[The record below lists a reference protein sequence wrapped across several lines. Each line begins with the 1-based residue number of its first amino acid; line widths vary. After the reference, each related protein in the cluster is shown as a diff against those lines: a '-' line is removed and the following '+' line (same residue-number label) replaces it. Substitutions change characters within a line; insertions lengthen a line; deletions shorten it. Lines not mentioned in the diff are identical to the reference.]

1 MPIKH
6 IFTSTGEPVPLCLM
20 PQGIDQPSY
29 PILCRII
36 VSEVLVCRQQ
46 SFEHKG
52 RFYQIGSIVFP
63 AERNGL
69 SGSPV
74 HPMCPD
80 AMIAIGFIE
89 ELHYFEQPPA
99 PCLRVMNPRS
109 TPTIIAITPKP
120 EPPMVA
126 IEAVIAALTSKTG
139 LGMGKIPKVTESLFL
154 DKSHQ
159 LIIGQSRLFACSGGL
174 QRTST
179 DHKKK

>member
-1 MPIKH
+1 
-6 IFTSTGEPVPLCLM
+6 M

-36 VSEVLVCRQQ
+36 VSEILVCRQQ

-52 RFYQIGSIVFP
+52 RFHQIGSIVFP

-80 AMIAIGFIE
+80 TMIAIGFIE
-89 ELHYFEQPPA
+89 ELHYFEQPLSA
-99 PCLRVMNPRS
+99 LL
-109 TPTIIAITPKP
+109 TGDEPTFHTDYNCHYPK
-120 EPPMVA
+120 A
-126 IEAVIAALTSKTG
+126 RTTDGCYLEAVIAALTGQTG

-174 QRTST
+174 QHTST